1 MKREV
6 DLLRF
11 PQIKRQ
17 LGTRT
22 EEHRVIARRF
32 DKEFFDGSRDTG
44 YGGYKYDGRWKRVAL
59 RMMLNY
65 GLDIGATVLDVG
77 CGKGFFVNDCRTA
90 GLRAYGI
97 DVSEY
102 AIGESIAQDWTM
114 CEDVRDMAA
123 WSMPERKWDL
133 IVSINTLHNLEGQ
146 ELFDVLRLLPQCSK
160 QQYITVDAF
169 RTDEERDRMMAWN
182 LTAKTILH
190 VDKWRELFKRAGYT
204 GDYGWFIP

>member
-6 DLLRF
+6 DLLQF
-11 PQIKRQ
+11 PKVNRV

-44 YGGYKYDGRWKRVAL
+44 YGGYKYDGRWKRVAS
-59 RMMLNY
+59 RMMLYY
-65 GLDIGATVLDVG
+65 GLDTGAKVLDIG
-77 CGKGFFVNDCRTA
+77 CGKGFFVNDCRVA

-102 AIGESIAQDWTM
+102 AISESIAPDWTM
-114 CEDVRDMAA
+114 KEDVRDMRY
-123 WSMPERKWDL
+123 WRGGGNWDL
-133 IVSINTLHNLEGQ
+133 VVSINTLHNLELH
-146 ELFDVLRLLPQCSK
+146 EIEEVLPWLSAHFK
-160 QQYITVDAF
+160 NAYITVDAY
-169 RTDEERDRMMAWN
+169 RNEEERERMLAWN

-190 VDKWRELFKRAGYT
+190 VDEWRALFERAGYF